1 MKQSK
6 NHAVQD
12 ARMPVVLGILPLRTL
27 AHPCASQH
35 AQERP
40 LFALRVEKGHGWTFS
55 TTC

>member
-1 MKQSK
+1 M
-6 NHAVQD
+6 HECRERRD
-12 ARMPVVLGILPLRTL
+12 
-27 AHPCASQH
+27 